1 MFDLVRTAQA
11 AAYLLRK
18 HGGRLNCKKLVKL
31 MYLADRKAIDEH
43 CIPITGDGYRA
54 MAAGPVL
61 ERLSALMQGEAAPE
75 LQGRWDALFK
85 REGDDVSC
93 LKELPRDWLSD
104 FELDILDETC
114 SRFGGMSAGELSEWT
129 HNPENCPE
137 WKAPQ
142 GEGEPIE
149 LEDIMRALGFDEKA
163 IESAQEDLALYEEAQ
178 KSWELLRE
186 SE

>member
-1 MFDLVRTAQA
+1 M
-11 AAYLLRK
+11 
-18 HGGRLNCKKLVKL
+18 
-31 MYLADRKAIDEH
+31 
-43 CIPITGDGYRA
+43 P
-54 MAAGPVL
+54 
-61 ERLSALMQGEAAPE
+61 
-75 LQGRWDALFK
+75 
-85 REGDDVSC
+85 
-93 LKELPRDWLSD
+93 KELPRDRLSD